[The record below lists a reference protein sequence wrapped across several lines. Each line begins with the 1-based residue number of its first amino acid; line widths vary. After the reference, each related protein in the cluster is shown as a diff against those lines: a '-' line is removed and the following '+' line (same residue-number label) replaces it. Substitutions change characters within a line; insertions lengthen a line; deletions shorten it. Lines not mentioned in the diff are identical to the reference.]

1 MPTLDSIT
9 ESSNPKKK
17 LMAIFTQDSG
27 RKKTIHFGAAGYDDY
42 TLSKGDKAAKEQRT
56 RYRNRHDKED
66 WTNPMSAGALSRF
79 ILWGD
84 STSRATNISSFK
96 KRFNL

>member
-1 MPTLDSIT
+1 MPKLISISDST
-9 ESSNPKKK
+9 NPKKK
-17 LMAIFTQDSG
+17 LMAVFKQDSG
-27 RKKTIHFGAAGYDDY
+27 RNKTIHFGASGYDDY
-42 TLSKGDKAAKEQRT
+42 TLTGDKEQRE

-66 WTNPMSAGALSRF
+66 WFNPMTAGALARF

-84 STSRATNISSFK
+84 SKSRATNISNFK

>member
-1 MPTLDSIT
+1 MPKLQSIT
-9 ESSNPKKK
+9 KSTNPKKK
-17 LMAIFTQDSG
+17 LMAVFLQGSG

-42 TLSKGDKAAKEQRT
+42 TLTGDEAQRA
-56 RYRNRHDKED
+56 RYRARHDKED
-66 WTNPMSAGALSRF
+66 WTNPMTAGALSRF

-84 STSRATNISSFK
+84 STSRESNIANFK

>member
-1 MPTLDSIT
+1 MPKLDSIT

-42 TLSKGDKAAKEQRT
+42 TLKGNKEQRA
-56 RYRNRHDKED
+56 RYRDRHDKED
-66 WTNPMSAGALSRF
+66 WTNPMTAGALSRF
-79 ILWGD
+79 VLWGD